1 MTTSPTAAIDQ
12 VLALLDCPT
21 CHQQQG
27 LVPQQHEGR
36 EYLACPRCE
45 FWYPIVNEVFV
56 LLPSDRVEGGLRR
69 PLGPETRC
77 SVAVGPRRTLDVK
90 AAVYSY
96 FVRMHE
102 LCAEFDVQREPLVVD
117 VGCSTG
123 SFSCALAPDQVYFGL
138 DISLR
143 SLTFARRSTGH
154 FFAQADAERLP
165 LKTRGVPFFI
175 SREVL
180 EHLNDPAAGAR
191 ELRRSC
197 ARGIVETPNLD
208 FPFLYDPLNYLL
220 TRVGK
225 RARFGI
231 YGYDHNELLDARGWR
246 TLLESAEF
254 RTGREAPIGT
264 GLALNGS
271 DLVWHT
277 LLSWRKF
284 DGLPRREIDQGSAR
298 RLFKA
303 YRALHRVD
311 GPLYRQACSRAYEVA

>member
-1 MTTSPTAAIDQ
+1 MTTSQPAAIDR

-21 CHQQQG
+21 CHRDQG
-27 LVPQQHEGR
+27 LVPQRDGDR
-36 EYLACPRCE
+36 EYLACLLCE
-45 FWYPIVNEVFV
+45 FWYPIVDEVFV
-56 LLPSDRVEGGLRR
+56 LLPSARVEGGFRR
-69 PLGPETRC
+69 ALGPRAST
-77 SVAVGPRRTLDVK
+77 SIGVGPREGLDVK

-102 LCAEFDVQREPLVVD
+102 LCAVFDVQREPLVVD

-123 SFSCALAPDQVYFGL
+123 SFSCALADDQIYFGL

-154 FFAQADAERLP
+154 FFAQADAESLP
-165 LKTRGVPFFI
+165 LKTRSVPFFI

-197 ARGIVETPNLD
+197 VRGIVETPNLD
-208 FPFLYDPLNYLL
+208 FPFLYDPLNYVL

-231 YGYDHNELLDARGWR
+231 YGYDHNELLDVSGWR
-246 TLLESAEF
+246 SLLESAEF
-254 RTGREAPIGT
+254 HTGREAPIGT

-284 DGLPRREIDQGSAR
+284 DGLPRRRIAQDKAR
-298 RLFKA
+298 RLFSA
-303 YRALHRVD
+303 YRAVHRVD
-311 GPLYRQACSRAYEVA
+311 GPLYRQACSRAYEVT